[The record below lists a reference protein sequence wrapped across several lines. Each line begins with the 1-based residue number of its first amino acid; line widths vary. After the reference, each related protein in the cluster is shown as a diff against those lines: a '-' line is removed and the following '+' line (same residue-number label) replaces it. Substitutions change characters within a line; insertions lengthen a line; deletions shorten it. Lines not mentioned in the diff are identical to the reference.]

1 MTGASSSSPSIETL
15 IALRRE
21 LHRTPELSGEEEQ
34 TAARVVS
41 ELTRF
46 QPDEILTGLGGHGV
60 AAVFSGV
67 ENGPTVLFRCELD
80 GLPIREIST
89 SDWRSQTEG
98 KAHLCGHDGHM
109 AILCGLGAKLA
120 NNRPVRGRVIL
131 MFQPAEETGA
141 GAAGVI
147 ADPRFASIQPDY
159 AFALHNL
166 PGLPMSTVGIRSGP
180 FTFASEG
187 LAIRLTGR
195 TSHAAQPEA
204 GHCPAGVMATLMDQ
218 LPKLPLTLGHKAGH
232 SLVTLSHARLGEA
245 AFGISPGEADIW
257 VTIRAIDDTLQS
269 ELMNAA
275 EDLARTNAEKSEFEI
290 ELTHH
295 EEFVAGHNDPE
306 ASAFIV
312 EAMNDLGFEQVG
324 VEDPFRWSEDFGRFG
339 SVAKSALFVLGAGVD
354 HPRLHN
360 QDYDFPDELI
370 APGVAMFADI
380 ARAMC
385 GLTDDAPRT
394 GA

>member
-1 MTGASSSSPSIETL
+1 MTVASSPSIEAM
-15 IALRRE
+15 IALRRD
-21 LHRTPELSGEEEQ
+21 LHRNPELSGEEEQ

-46 QPDEILTGLGGHGV
+46 RPDDILIGLGGHGV
-60 AAVFSGV
+60 AAVFKGN
-67 ENGPTVLFRCELD
+67 EDGPTVLFRCELD

-89 SDWRSQTEG
+89 SDWRSHTDG
-98 KAHLCGHDGHM
+98 KAHLCGHDGHT
-109 AILCGLGAKLA
+109 AILCGLGAELA
-120 NNRPVRGRVIL
+120 VRRPARGRVIL

-166 PGLPMSTVGIRSGP
+166 PGLPMSTIGIRPGP

-187 LAIRLTGR
+187 LAIRLAGR

-204 GHCPAGVMATLMDQ
+204 GHSPAGVMATLMDQ
-218 LPKLPLTLGHKAGH
+218 LPKLPLALGHKSGH

-257 VTIRAIDDTLQS
+257 VTIRAIDDALQT
-269 ELMNAA
+269 ELIAAA
-275 EDLARTNAEKSEFEI
+275 EELASTNAQKAGFGV
-290 ELTHH
+290 ELTRH
-295 EEFVAGHNDPE
+295 EGFVAGNNDPE
-306 ASAFIV
+306 ASAYIV
-312 EAMNDLGFEQVG
+312 NAMNDLGLEQVG
-324 VEDPFRWSEDFGRFG
+324 VGDPFRWSEDFGRFG

-370 APGVAMFADI
+370 APGVAMFANI
-380 ARAMC
+380 ARSLC
-385 GLTDDAPRT
+385 GLTNDTPKT
-394 GA
+394 GI